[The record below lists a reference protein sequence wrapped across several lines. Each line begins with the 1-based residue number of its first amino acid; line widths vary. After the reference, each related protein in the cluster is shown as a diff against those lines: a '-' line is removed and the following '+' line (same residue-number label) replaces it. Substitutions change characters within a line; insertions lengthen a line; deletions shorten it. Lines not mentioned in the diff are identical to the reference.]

1 MAKVLISFLGTNNY
15 VPCNYYYGDK
25 ENKVSNVRFVQEA
38 IIELLCQDFKDED
51 KMLFFLTDDAKTKN
65 WEDDGQLDYKQK
77 PPAPIIQKGLAT
89 TLRDFKTAAN
99 VHEYRIENGFSS
111 TEIWKIFETVFDKL
125 NDGDEVHFDI
135 THAFRSLPMLGMV
148 LMNYAKSI
156 HKDLTIQG
164 IYYGAFEK
172 LGAAPVVARM
182 PLEERNAEIINLI
195 SFSIMQE
202 WTNAANEFI
211 HSGRTKGIEELI
223 KENNLKKIITTE
235 DKAVFET
242 FKNFSEALNNMSFAL
257 STVRGTEIVNAVV
270 FSEVRKIADELS
282 EQKFVAPLQ
291 PLLERISNTTK
302 VFSFEGNYEV
312 LNGFRAIDLC
322 LEFNLIQQGI
332 TLHQEMIITFLID
345 YFKKYHNQ
353 RGLTFKKW
361 QCRNVFS
368 RILTYLAFS
377 EAKRKE
383 EADKQTK
390 LAKKLM
396 KIDVSILKEFSTLF
410 AKLRLFRNDINHG
423 GFEASNNYKGE
434 DFKNRLI
441 TISTKTKEAIN
452 QYLLTQKI

>member
-15 VPCNYYYGDK
+15 IACNYFLGTE
-25 ENKVSNVRFVQEA
+25 ENKVSDVRFVQEA
-38 IIELLCQDFKDED
+38 VIKLLCQDFTEED
-51 KMLFFLTDDAKTKN
+51 KILFFLTDEAKERN
-65 WEDDGQLDYKQK
+65 WKDDGQFDYKLK
-77 PPAPIIQKGLAT
+77 APRIQKGLAST
-89 TLRDFKTAAN
+89 MKGLNLQAKT
-99 VHEYRIENGFSS
+99 HEFRIDNGFSS
-111 TEIWKIFETVFDKL
+111 NEIWNIFETVFGKL

-148 LMNYAKSI
+148 LMNYAKAI
-156 HKDLTIQG
+156 HKDLTIKG

-242 FKNFSEALNNMSFAL
+242 FKNFSKALNNMSFAL
-257 STVRGTEIVNAVV
+257 STVRGNEIVNAVV
-270 FSEVRKIADELS
+270 FAEVRKIADELS

-345 YFKKYHNQ
+345 YFKKHHNQ

-368 RILTYLAFS
+368 KILTYLALPK
-377 EAKRKE
+377 EKRKKRFG
-383 EADKQTK
+383 KQTN
-390 LAKKLM
+390 LADNLM
-396 KIDVSILKEFSTLF
+396 KIDVSILKEFSALY

-423 GFEASNNYKGE
+423 GFEASNHYKGE

-441 TISTKTKEAIN
+441 TISTETKEAIN
-452 QYLLTQKI
+452 QYLLNEKI